1 MMVQRFRRVRIT
13 PVAMHSILV
22 IDDDAAVRQLVL
34 RALSE
39 VGYRVSVAENGL
51 DGIAMAKE
59 LLPDLIL
66 CDVRM
71 DKLDGYGTLARLR
84 SNGATSTIPF
94 ILMTGDADHAG
105 MRQGMELGADDYL
118 PKPFTVTEL
127 EAAVK
132 ARLQKQLIIRQQVE
146 SRLASLRANIS
157 YALPHELRTPLNGI
171 LGFAEVMVQDYAS
184 LRPDDIL
191 IMAKAIRDS
200 AGRLQRTIERTLLYA
215 QLEMARGDEAKV
227 RALRQGCVE
236 NLAVPVTKAARERAL
251 AGGRSDDLR
260 LALAPLRTAIAEEHL
275 RRITDELVDNAF
287 KFSAP
292 GTPVTVAAQAT
303 PDGILL
309 SVTDAGR
316 GMKPEHIASV
326 GAYMQFE
333 RRLYE
338 QQGSGLGL
346 TIARLLA
353 EIHGAT
359 LSIRSEADAGTVVTV
374 SLPPAGVA
382 PATPEVN
389 HEPNTT

>member
-1 MMVQRFRRVRIT
+1 MLQRFRRVRNT
-13 PVAMHSILV
+13 PVAMHRILV

-39 VGYRVSVAENGL
+39 AGCRVSVAENGL
-51 DGIAMAKE
+51 EGIATAKE

-66 CDVRM
+66 CDVKM
-71 DKLDGYGTLARLR
+71 DKLDGYETLARLR
-84 SNGATSTIPF
+84 SDPATTTIPF
-94 ILMTGDADHAG
+94 ILMTGAADHAG

-118 PKPFTVTEL
+118 PKPFTVNEL

-132 ARLQKQLIIRQQVE
+132 ARLQKQLIIRQQAE
-146 SRLASLRANIS
+146 SQLASLRANIS

-184 LRPDDIL
+184 LRPEDIL
-191 IMAKAIRDS
+191 TMAKAIRDS
-200 AGRLQRTIERTLLYA
+200 AGRLRRTIERTLLYA
-215 QLEMARGDEAKV
+215 QIELAKGDDAKV
-227 RALRQGCVE
+227 RALREGSVE
-236 NLAVPVTKAARERAL
+236 NLSVPVTKAARERAL
-251 AGGRSDDLR
+251 AYGRSDDLR

-287 KFSAP
+287 KFSSP
-292 GTPVTVAAQAT
+292 GTPVIVAAQAT
-303 PDGILL
+303 ADAILL

-333 RRLYE
+333 RRIYE

-346 TIARLLA
+346 TIAKLLA

-359 LSIRSEADAGTVVTV
+359 LSIHSETGAGTVVTV
-374 SLPPAGVA
+374 SLPTADGA
-382 PATPEVN
+382 RASLEEN
-389 HEPNTT
+389 REPNTT